1 MASELPSMGIP
12 KDFSEK
18 SLFYSTSLALGPRS
32 RAPMGPRRGARLE
45 ADRHRTSLW
54 LAALSARL
62 RASASAS
69 LEAFWLEFLDFGLDF
84 DLDSDLDSDLI

>member
-1 MASELPSMGIP
+1 M
-12 KDFSEK
+12 
-18 SLFYSTSLALGPRS
+18 STSLALGPRS

-45 ADRHRTSLW
+45 ADHRTSLW